1 MEADSLAI
9 RFGNFL
15 YHRWFSLYNF
25 LYRVFKRGQDVAE
38 ILLLRNLV
46 RPGDTILDI
55 GANIGFYSRL
65 FSVLVGPSGKVYS
78 FEPDETNF
86 IHLHENV
93 SGLLNVEPVKQAVA
107 EKSGLLKLYTSRML
121 NVDHRTYKIDD
132 YAEEKEIVAT
142 SVDDFV
148 EGRFRVNLIKIDIQ
162 GFEVFALRGMKRTLE
177 ENEDIIILAELWP
190 YGLRKAGCSC
200 RTMMDF
206 LSTLGFRIFEIAGD
220 RLVEFDMSQ
229 IPWLEE
235 QPFGYVRNILISR
248 KTV

>member
-15 YHRWFSLYNF
+15 YHRWFSLYNL
-25 LYRVFKRGQDVAE
+25 LYEVFKRRQDAPE
-38 ILLLRNLV
+38 LRLLRRLV
-46 RPGDTILDI
+46 RPGDIILDI

-65 FSVLVGPSGKVYS
+65 LSTLAGPSGKVYS
-78 FEPDETNF
+78 FEPDDTNF
-86 IHLHENV
+86 IHLLTNIR
-93 SGLLNVEPVKQAVA
+93 GLLNVEPIKKAVA
-107 EKSGLLKLYTSRML
+107 ESSGFLKLYTSPML
-121 NVDHRTYKIDD
+121 NVDHRTYKVDD
-132 YAEEKEIVAT
+132 YAEEQDIAAT

-200 RTMMDF
+200 KTMMDF
-206 LSTLGFRIFEIAGD
+206 LSTLGFQIFEIAGD
-220 RLVEFDMSQ
+220 RLVEFDVAQ